1 MNGMRLKKN
10 KPVKLENSD
19 KVSLAIRKSK
29 GKQPQIAV
37 YMFQEC
43 DIGSKNHIGRKYE
56 LRKVLGTG
64 ACGQVVEGIERE
76 TGKRF
81 AVKIIEKK
89 RLAQNSG
96 GVMSPDSLLREAEI
110 LKQVNH
116 VNITM
121 FKELYQTPK
130 VIYIVME
137 YVGGGELLDHILQRG
152 HYTEPETAAILSQM
166 LSAVNYLH
174 SRNIVH
180 RDLKPENILLVKQ
193 NDEVDFESEGDSSRL
208 DPLTIKITDFGLA
221 KFLGNEGL
229 RTYCGTLVILFFFL
243 ERQNTNTNTKQVHLS
258 TLHPKC
264 CPGNTL

>member
-10 KPVKLENSD
+10 KPVKLESSD

-89 RLAQNSG
+89 RLAQSSG

-116 VNITM
+116 SNITM

-152 HYTEPETAAILSQM
+152 HYSEPETAAILSQM
-166 LSAVNYLH
+166 LSAVKYLH

-180 RDLKPENILLVKQ
+180 RDLKPENILLVKT
-193 NDEVDFESEGDSSRL
+193 NDEDDFETEDSSRL

-229 RTYCGTLVILFFFL
+229 RTYCGTL
-243 ERQNTNTNTKQVHLS
+243 
-258 TLHPKC
+258 
-264 CPGNTL
+264 

>member
-1 MNGMRLKKN
+1 MDSSANGTYVNGMRLKKN
-10 KPVKLENSD
+10 KPVKLESSD

-180 RDLKPENILLVKQ
+180 RDLKPENILLVKS
-193 NDEVDFESEGDSSRL
+193 NDEVDFESEGDSSSRL

-229 RTYCGTLVILFFFL
+229 RTYCGT
-243 ERQNTNTNTKQVHLS
+243 
-258 TLHPKC
+258 
-264 CPGNTL
+264 